1 MGALGTLAQ
10 NKFQKKVLFQRR
22 MAKHGTKTFGQQ
34 ATYHHLQLSA
44 RLQTFCNEESTRAS

>member
-10 NKFQKKVLFQRR
+10 NKFQKKVLFQQR

-34 ATYHHLQLSA
+34 A
-44 RLQTFCNEESTRAS
+44 FCSVTNLL